1 MGTRYVVDAGEHPHD
16 GPVTMYVQ
24 ILGQALEVWS
34 DDLTGDDLVELVV
47 ARRAALPERDLG
59 AGTWSAVSLA
69 VEVAYDCALIN
80 LAAERGIDV
89 SPRNFV
95 HPRIARECLEGELAD
110 RGIDLDSP
118 PRPPVRDEA
127 EPPKT

>member
-1 MGTRYVVDAGEHPHD
+1 
-16 GPVTMYVQ
+16 MYVQ

-34 DDLTGDDLVELVV
+34 DDVTGDDLVELAV

-89 SPRNFV
+89 SPRNFA

-118 PRPPVRDEA
+118 PRPAGRDDA
-127 EPPKT
+127 KAPNT

>member
-1 MGTRYVVDAGEHPHD
+1 MGTRYVVGARAHPHD
-16 GPVTMYVQ
+16 VPVTMYVQ

-34 DDLTGDDLVELVV
+34 DDVTGDDLVELVV

-89 SPRNFV
+89 SPRNFS
-95 HPRIARECLEGELAD
+95 HPSIARDSLEWQLAV

-118 PRPPVRDEA
+118 PQPGRDDPA
-127 EPPKT
+127 TQNT

>member
-1 MGTRYVVDAGEHPHD
+1 MGTRYVVGARAHPHD
-16 GPVTMYVQ
+16 VPVTMYVQ

-34 DDLTGDDLVELVV
+34 DDVTGDDLVELVV